1 VHLQGLRSLVRLALV
16 SLIKESWQGR
26 VREGRKQEI
35 SRKRESTEPREKDA
49 RRMAKLMGKMDR
61 GTALWL
67 QQG

>member
-1 VHLQGLRSLVRLALV
+1 MAGQSKR
-16 SLIKESWQGR
+16 
-26 VREGRKQEI
+26 REREDAGD